1 MDTDRL
7 SLSRHLNGVDL
18 ESSSVRFGRA
28 TVSNL
33 ESRFLVA
40 STTIKI
46 NYLTKGVLADG
57 WVFAEE
63 IGSDGFALVY
73 KMTKEAEFPQKE

>member
-1 MDTDRL
+1 M
-7 SLSRHLNGVDL
+7 
-18 ESSSVRFGRA
+18 
-28 TVSNL
+28 
-33 ESRFLVA
+33 A

-57 WVFAEE
+57 WVFTEE

-73 KMTKEAEFPQKE
+73 KMTKEAEFPQKNNGLKNILSEKGKNGHANTCAPEI